1 MSEVNQD
8 AGEPRFNIMLFN
20 DDYTPM
26 EFVVWVIERVFETNR
41 EEARQIMLKAHNDGV
56 AFCGVFSRAEAERL
70 VKQVMDLARQ
80 HQHPLQ
86 CAMKALSTG

>member
-26 EFVVWVIERVFETNR
+26 EFVVWVIEQVFEMSR
-41 EEARQIMLKAHNDGV
+41 DEATQIMLRTHSNGLAS
-56 AFCGVFSRAEAERL
+56 CGVFSRAEAEQR

-80 HQHPLQ
+80 HQHPLA
-86 CAMKALSTG
+86 CAMAAIGTS